1 MKNNN
6 LIIDYIN
13 QINKLYAD
21 IDNFVFPD
29 PTALREQKEELSFR
43 LIEFN
48 KMLETE
54 EIAKIK
60 QYIYSRTNF
69 LYPNIYEVVIKL
81 HEKSF
86 QRKLVI
92 KKEEDLLLDKLMFM
106 EVLNSLDLEND
117 FTPEIELL
125 HRLNLEVKNSI
136 ETEVKKKNL

>member
-60 QYIYSRTNF
+60 QYIYSKTNF
-69 LYPNIYEVVIKL
+69 IYPNIYEIGLKL
-81 HEKSF
+81 YEKSF
-86 QRKLVI
+86 QRKLVL
-92 KKEEDLLLDKLMFM
+92 KKDDDLLLDKLMFM

-136 ETEVKKKNL
+136 ENEVKKKNL